1 MLQGI
6 ERQIKAEKVNLDK
19 HNSEITNLSDR
30 PKIQNGEKDL
40 NNSYSKPTNSNKK
53 EAQKPT

>member
-19 HNSEITNLSDR
+19 HNSEIANLSDR
-30 PKIQNGEKDL
+30 PKTQNGEKGL
-40 NNSYSKPTNSNKK
+40 NNSHSTPTNSNKK